1 MVTKNNYPSEQV
13 GLMIRKVAIIF
24 FLSIVISCS
33 NERSPMFY
41 SKNGFRIQIY
51 EGDNTCLVFI
61 NPKDTT
67 SPLIEVDNCLKL
79 RLSGGVVPL
88 NHLILARDSGT
99 HKVYIGYTGSVEYM
113 HLDSNYVFLIND
125 NDVCS
130 NFGKPLDKRN
140 RYDCTDLNLS
150 DIW

>member
-1 MVTKNNYPSEQV
+1 M
-13 GLMIRKVAIIF
+13 
-24 FLSIVISCS
+24 
-33 NERSPMFY
+33 
-41 SKNGFRIQIY
+41 
-51 EGDNTCLVFI
+51 
-61 NPKDTT
+61 
-67 SPLIEVDNCLKL
+67 
-79 RLSGGVVPL
+79 PL